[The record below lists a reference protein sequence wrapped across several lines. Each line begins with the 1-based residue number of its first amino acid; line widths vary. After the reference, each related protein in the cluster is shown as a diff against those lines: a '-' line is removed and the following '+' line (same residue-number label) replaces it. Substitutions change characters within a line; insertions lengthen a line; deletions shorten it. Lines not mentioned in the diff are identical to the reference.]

1 MGLHSSNRFH
11 PAYKGLRILGI
22 AIIGL
27 VTAVI
32 FGLLFGFFVERIWN
46 WLMPSL
52 FKLGKITYWQA
63 FALVIL
69 ARLIFGSFGHSHG
82 DAHHYPSHHYPRDR
96 YPHRWHYYEYRKE
109 NLKDWQCYDL
119 WWREEGKDAF
129 ENYLS
134 KKGHEDEK

>member
-1 MGLHSSNRFH
+1 MNSHSRNQIH
-11 PAYKGLRILGI
+11 PAYKGLRILGL
-22 AIIGL
+22 AIFGL

-69 ARLIFGSFGHSHG
+69 ARLIFGSFGHGHG
-82 DAHHYPSHHYPRDR
+82 EAYRQPAHHLRYG
-96 YPHRWHYYEYRKE
+96 YPHHWRYYEYRKRDV
-109 NLKDWQCYDL
+109 KDWQCYDL
-119 WWREEGKDAF
+119 WWREEGKAAF

-134 KKGHEDEK
+134 QKGHKDEE